1 MKAEKQYILGRRFGG
16 QQFFFLFYSYG
27 IFLKLKRYSVVES
40 LRSTSWYYVSQL
52 FQENVETKQY
62 KELST
67 IS

>member
-1 MKAEKQYILGRRFGG
+1 MKAEKQYILGRRLGG
-16 QQFFFLFYSYG
+16 EQFFFFFYSYR
-27 IFLKLKRYSVVES
+27 IFLKLKGYSVVES
-40 LRSTSWYYVSQL
+40 LRSTSWYSVRQL